1 MPKKSENT
9 LPWIAAGKGG
19 VYHPGSF
26 IWFELLTE
34 DGETARRFYSELFGW
49 KFTESAQYRDYSTIV
64 HNGKKIGGILDVKG
78 QDLSAQESRWICSI
92 STSNVDEAAKTVTSL
107 GGSVL
112 YGSVDSG
119 SRGRLAQVQDSL
131 GADFILLRSLN
142 GDPGKFDSVPGN
154 PVWVDLFTP
163 NKSASEKFYSNLYG
177 YDTTKPD
184 ENAEHYV
191 FTKNSKLRAGLTPVL
206 WDDLESTWL
215 LFIAVSNLRESAL
228 RAVELGA
235 KIVTYNETAA
245 VILDPSGASIGLHL
259 MTNGG
264 GNNGISNHLYMY
276 YFIFS
281 FTCRLCRRRG
291 IRRCILRAP
300 IRG

>member
-1 MPKKSENT
+1 MLKHNQPTGSSKLLRLIGLAVVFLLVPLLISCAKKSEIT
-9 LPWIAAGKGG
+9 LPGIAAGKGG
-19 VYHPGSF
+19 VYHPGRF

-112 YGSVDSG
+112 YGPVDSG
-119 SRGRLAQVQDSL
+119 SRGRLAQVKDSL

-163 NKSASEKFYSNLYG
+163 NKSASEKFYTNLYG
-177 YDTTKPD
+177 YDVTKPD
-184 ENAEHYV
+184 EGEEHYL
-191 FTKNSKLRAGLTPVL
+191 FTKNSKVRAGLTPVA

-215 LFIAVSNLRESAL
+215 LFIGVANLRVNVIKAI
-228 RAVELGA
+228 ELGA
-235 KIVTYNETAA
+235 TLIAYNERAA
-245 VILDPSGASIGLHL
+245 VILDPSGAAIGLHL
-259 MTNGG
+259 LAQGG
-264 GNNGISNHLYMY
+264 QK
-276 YFIFS
+276 
-281 FTCRLCRRRG
+281 
-291 IRRCILRAP
+291 
-300 IRG
+300 